1 LQPSMIV
8 YMKISCDILSL
19 TCELADRGRKLKP
32 LGKVETEDGEI
43 TNVVT
48 DMPFMDMIISPT
60 GSVLPLTTPPGFFEK
75 HEAER
80 EAVREKERQR
90 QEAIERDRALP
101 LRDKAALVMELARY
115 GK

>member
-1 LQPSMIV
+1 L
-8 YMKISCDILSL
+8 CDILSL
-19 TCELADRGRKLKP
+19 ICVLADRGRKLKP

-75 HEAER
+75 HEAELIIIDQNFP
-80 EAVREKERQR
+80 EAVGIIIR
-90 QEAIERDRALP
+90 
-101 LRDKAALVMELARY
+101 
-115 GK
+115 